1 MKFQADRRIWR
12 SAIGLA
18 SSSLFFLSIAVS
30 KLSVALNRP
39 SSGFPTSVGIIQLRI
54 FSFFGIKTIQKCS
67 SFFIRQ
73 HDDKDRTF
81 IRTRRRDRSAVQLHD
96 LLCDRSARLLN
107 SCNVLR

>member
-96 LLCDRSARLLN
+96 LLRNRQPE
-107 SCNVLR
+107 SCTTGR